1 MPKPATI
8 DDYVSAIPEPARARV
23 IEIRELCRS
32 GAPHAIEAIRW
43 GHPAYLHPEGVI
55 LFMFSAHKAHAS
67 LAFTPSTRSA
77 FADEL
82 AAYRTGKGTVTV
94 AYDAPLPTALLHRMI
109 QFRIREYEHAGVK
122 WM

>member
-1 MPKPATI
+1 MPSPATV
-8 DDYVSAIPEPARARV
+8 DDYVSGIPEPGRARV

-32 GAPHAIEAIRW
+32 GAPHATEAIRW

-67 LAFTPSTRSA
+67 LAFTPSTKIA

-82 AAYRTGKGTVTV
+82 TAYRTGKGTVAV
-94 AYDAPLPTALLHRMI
+94 PYDAALPTALLREMI
-109 QFRIREYEHAGVK
+109 QFRIREYEQAGVK